1 MKNKLWIY
9 GCSYSDK
16 WDDSIPDEETWWGI
30 IAHKCDLE
38 VERLLRKE
46 KISIDD
52 ATNCAVGGEGWLHTQ
67 QMILRTAKNWNK
79 NDLVI
84 IEEPPRNRTR
94 IFNLDSKYSQPHGD
108 SDNKILSTIIP
119 VHYNNLKSQDDYKH
133 MYISEVERLDEI
145 EFNKKEKN
153 WVTIQELL
161 NFLQYRDTLLSL
173 SNLHPNIYTWSND
186 GEVFNFYWKDDG
198 SKSEGKLNPFWNTY
212 KESIGNRLLHFGD
225 YDNWTEWMGNHPSYW
240 IDVETGDNHQN
251 SAGHLAQ
258 GWLFLEQLENYQ
270 YISR

>member
-1 MKNKLWIY
+1 
-9 GCSYSDK
+9 
-16 WDDSIPDEETWWGI
+16 
-30 IAHKCDLE
+30 
-38 VERLLRKE
+38 
-46 KISIDD
+46 
-52 ATNCAVGGEGWLHTQ
+52 
-67 QMILRTAKNWNK
+67 MILRSAKNWGK

-94 IFNLDSKYSQPHGD
+94 IFNLDSDYSLHLQTGHP
-108 SDNKILSTIIP
+108 KILSQMVP
-119 VHYNNLKSQDDYKH
+119 EHYNHIRKGYQVYT
-133 MYISEVERLDEI
+133 SEVDRLDEI

-186 GEVFNFYWKDDG
+186 GDAFNFYWHDDG
-198 SKSEGKLNPFWNTY
+198 SKAEGKLNPFWNTY
-212 KESIGNRLLHFGD
+212 KESMGSRLLKFGEF
-225 YDNWTEWMGNHPSYW
+225 DNFTEWMGNYPSYW
-240 IDVETGDNHQN
+240 NDIKKLDNHQN